1 MPKIFIA
8 AARQLGIPARYVSG
22 YLLRNDIVSQEAS
35 HAWAEAY
42 VDGLGWVGFDVS
54 NGVSPDERYVRL
66 AIGLD
71 SYDAAPIR
79 GVRMGGTNESMLVS
93 LQIQQ

>member
-1 MPKIFIA
+1 MHGLK
-8 AARQLGIPARYVSG
+8 LMLMV
-22 YLLRNDIVSQEAS
+22 
-35 HAWAEAY
+35 WA
-42 VDGLGWVGFDVS
+42 GLGFDVS